1 MSTNKKAQS
10 PQKSEEQTLVTN
22 APSLPSYVIDQIP
35 ASQTVDTFAEEYKYS
50 IATVR
55 RMIERGDLECQHIP
69 GHSIRILKH
78 QVIKWMEK

>member
-50 IATVR
+50 VK
-55 RMIERGDLECQHIP
+55 IP
-69 GHSIRILKH
+69 SLTSSPLSFFTK
-78 QVIKWMEK
+78 